1 MRLPCDNY
9 GRTSKEGT
17 QVYVGTSHLFPYST
31 AFLRFMFTPVLVLE
45 VTVGLQQS
53 HHLGSYLH
61 DSACCHEPRCRAY
74 EGVDTC
80 VGAPDADH
88 VHGHLFST
96 PDLPR
101 ACAFYLGVYCTHA
114 VIRCVRIKEPEF

>member
-1 MRLPCDNY
+1 MARIV
-9 GRTSKEGT
+9 S
-17 QVYVGTSHLFPYST
+17 YST
-31 AFLRFMFTPVLVLE
+31 ASLRFMFTPVLVLLLE

-74 EGVDTC
+74 EGADTC
-80 VGAPDADH
+80 VRAPYADH

-96 PDLPR
+96 VGWTLLAR
-101 ACAFYLGVYCTHA
+101 ALCHFCFIQLLGTFRLQHWKV
-114 VIRCVRIKEPEF
+114 VS